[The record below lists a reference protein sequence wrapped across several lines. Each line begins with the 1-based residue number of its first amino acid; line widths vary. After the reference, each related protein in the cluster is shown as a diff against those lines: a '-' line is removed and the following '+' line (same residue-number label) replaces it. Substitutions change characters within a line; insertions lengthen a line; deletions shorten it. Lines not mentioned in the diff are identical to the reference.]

1 MESRS
6 RTVILRPILPLRRGR
21 GGRISSIS
29 ALAAPTRGCVVL
41 SSMPVYRERRTPR
54 LNSRK
59 VTGDAATHR
68 RMCFTHAPSR
78 SIDYFPPVGRKGRER
93 RVGRITGP
101 GERGDEKDG
110 REASHFL
117 LLALSLISWRLSLSV
132 FPSYIHTRTN
142 AIYFVRNFYQDH
154 FIYI

>member
-6 RTVILRPILPLRRGR
+6 RTVILRPILPLPRPRR
-21 GGRISSIS
+21 GGRSWSIS
-29 ALAAPTRGCVVL
+29 ALAPTRGCVAL
-41 SSMPVYRERRTPR
+41 SFVRVYRERRTPR

-117 LLALSLISWRLSLSV
+117 LLALSLIS
-132 FPSYIHTRTN
+132 
-142 AIYFVRNFYQDH
+142 
-154 FIYI
+154 